1 MISLEGPTNKSHRD
15 STHNFHILLLMIGY
29 QPNGESFGYGVSF
42 FFAPIVSLTSFPI
55 RSLFWNRSSGI
66 CSTNGC
72 GMLVIKSDYCAS
84 NS

>member
-15 STHNFHILLLMIGY
+15 STHNFHVSLLMIGY

-55 RSLFWNRSSGI
+55 GSLFWNSSSKI

-72 GMLVIKSDYCAS
+72 VMLVIKSDYCAS